1 MIKHIV
7 MWKLK
12 NEAEGN
18 SKVENAKIIKAS
30 LEDLK
35 DKINEIV
42 DMEVGLDINK
52 SEQAYDIVLYS
63 TFNSLEDLDSYQKN
77 PDHVKAGS
85 FVKKVASSR
94 VVVDYEL

>member
-12 NEAEGN
+12 DEAEGN
-18 SKVENAKIIKAS
+18 SKEENAKIIKNS
-30 LEDLK
+30 IEDLK
-35 DKINEIV
+35 EKINEIV
-42 DMEVGLDINK
+42 DIEVGIDVNK
-52 SEQAYDIVLYS
+52 SDQAYDVVLYS

-77 PDHVKAGS
+77 PDHVKASS

-94 VVVDYEL
+94 VVVDYEV